1 MSQGSRMLGPP
12 GGPTL
17 TEPGNGSPV
26 DTDAVGS
33 PLDDPVE
40 EGPPLASGRDDLAS
54 PARPV

>member
-1 MSQGSRMLGPP
+1 MLGPP